1 MPPTLA
7 VTRVGTADVVHIG
20 ATPIAPF
27 PAADVTTRRHVMVQL
42 AEAGRLT
49 GVQIAEQFGVTPV
62 YVSLLRGRYRAH
74 GSAAL
79 TARPRGPNG
88 PMKVT
93 PRLVARVRAL
103 RAAGL
108 SYRAIAGRLQAR
120 TKISHQTVR
129 RILQD
134 RPPAPQARPVAD
146 PPPEATAVPSIEIA
160 DGETRYA
167 GALLL
172 HVALT
177 QMGLWS
183 VFQTLGASVGRT
195 ALSVAQVV
203 GLIAMGFALRLR
215 SIEGFKTALRRD
227 FGRLLGLHVAPAVQT
242 LRTRVHALAESV
254 DPAELMRT
262 LVKSWVAL
270 EPVWEGAYYIDGHFC
285 PYSGGRP
292 VPKAWN
298 AKRRLVEP
306 GQTDLYVRPGAV
318 LPEPALQR
326 PVGEGHSAAPHRDP
340 RDRSPRS
347 TDRAGLRPGRLQ
359 RAPVSGA
366 DARAHRLYHV
376 SEGPVGA
383 PPLSGPLLCAALVA
397 R

>member
-1 MPPTLA
+1 M
-7 VTRVGTADVVHIG
+7 
-20 ATPIAPF
+20 
-27 PAADVTTRRHVMVQL
+27 
-42 AEAGRLT
+42 
-49 GVQIAEQFGVTPV
+49 
-62 YVSLLRGRYRAH
+62 
-74 GSAAL
+74 
-79 TARPRGPNG
+79 
-88 PMKVT
+88 
-93 PRLVARVRAL
+93 ARVRAL

-108 SYRAIAGRLQAR
+108 SYRAIAGRLQPR

-134 RPPAPQARPVAD
+134 RPPVPQTLPVAD
-146 PPPEATAVPSIEIA
+146 PRPEVTAVPSIEIA

-167 GALLL
+167 GAMLL

-270 EPVWEGAYYIDGHFC
+270 ETGL
-285 PYSGGRP
+285 GRG
-292 VPKAWN
+292 
-298 AKRRLVEP
+298 L
-306 GQTDLYVRPGAV
+306 L
-318 LPEPALQR
+318 
-326 PVGEGHSAAPHRDP
+326 HRW
-340 RDRSPRS
+340 S
-347 TDRAGLRPGRLQ
+347 L
-359 RAPVSGA
+359 
-366 DARAHRLYHV
+366 
-376 SEGPVGA
+376 
-383 PPLSGPLLCAALVA
+383 LSL
-397 R
+397 

>member
-7 VTRVGTADVVHIG
+7 VTRVGTDDVVHIG

-27 PAADVTTRRHVMVQL
+27 PAAAVTTRRHVMVQL

-108 SYRAIAGRLQAR
+108 SYRAIVGRLQAR

-183 VFQTLGASVGRT
+183 VFQ
-195 ALSVAQVV
+195 VAHACHPEYRPPQCCQ
-203 GLIAMGFALRLR
+203 
-215 SIEGFKTALRRD
+215 RD
-227 FGRLLGLHVAPAVQT
+227 
-242 LRTRVHALAESV
+242 
-254 DPAELMRT
+254 
-262 LVKSWVAL
+262 
-270 EPVWEGAYYIDGHFC
+270 
-285 PYSGGRP
+285 
-292 VPKAWN
+292 
-298 AKRRLVEP
+298 
-306 GQTDLYVRPGAV
+306 
-318 LPEPALQR
+318 
-326 PVGEGHSAAPHRDP
+326 
-340 RDRSPRS
+340 
-347 TDRAGLRPGRLQ
+347 
-359 RAPVSGA
+359 
-366 DARAHRLYHV
+366 
-376 SEGPVGA
+376 
-383 PPLSGPLLCAALVA
+383 
-397 R
+397 